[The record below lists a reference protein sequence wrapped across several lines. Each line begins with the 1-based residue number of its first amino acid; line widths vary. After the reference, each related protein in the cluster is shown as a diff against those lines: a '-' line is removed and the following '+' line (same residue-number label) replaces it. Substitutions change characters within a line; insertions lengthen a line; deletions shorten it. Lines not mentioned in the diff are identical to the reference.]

1 MTTVTDNASMKFSID
16 DLTIRIELKP
26 EHGRAAYHVSVAKH
40 DATVF
45 DNKGILKVEGLNS
58 VSNEPL
64 IAPSGHEFQKRIA
77 LFVAHIDYY
86 NSLEKYAMKNKCI
99 AELFDYILVNAD
111 AHQNIVEQMKDAI
124 ALTCK
129 EINDF
134 TPYMPELHEVARSTL
149 RQLHA
154 PFEENKEPVES
165 IELIESVDTT
175 KVATPT
181 SIDFPPHH
189 C

>member
-1 MTTVTDNASMKFSID
+1 MTTVTENSSMNVSID
-16 DLTIRIELKP
+16 DLTIHIELKP
-26 EHGRAAYHVSVAKH
+26 EHGRATYHVSVTKQG
-40 DATVF
+40 TS
-45 DNKGILKVEGLNS
+45 ILENRGYLNVEGSNPS
-58 VSNEPL
+58 SNEPL
-64 IAPSGHEFQKRIA
+64 VAPTGHEFQKRIA

-134 TPYMPELHEVARSTL
+134 TPYIPELHEVARSTL
-149 RQLHA
+149 RQLHV
-154 PFEENKEPVES
+154 PFEERKETVES
-165 IELIESVDTT
+165 IESIESVDTT

>member
-1 MTTVTDNASMKFSID
+1 MTTVTDNATVNFSID
-16 DLTIRIELKP
+16 DLTIRIQLKP
-26 EHGRAAYHVSVAKH
+26 DNGRAAYHVSVTKH
-40 DATVF
+40 DAHVF
-45 DNKGILKVEGLNS
+45 ENKGFLKVEGLNP

-99 AELFDYILVNAD
+99 AELFDYILANAD
-111 AHQNIVEQMKDAI
+111 AHQNIIDQMKDAI

-129 EINDF
+129 EPIDY
-134 TPYMPELHEVARSTL
+134 TPHMPELHEVARATL

-154 PFEENKEPVES
+154 PFEERKDAEDAVDVVEARK
-165 IELIESVDTT
+165 VTT
-175 KVATPT
+175 P
-181 SIDFPPHH
+181 IINFPPHH

>member
-1 MTTVTDNASMKFSID
+1 MTTVTDNASMNFSID

-26 EHGRAAYHVSVAKH
+26 DNGRATYHVSVTKQ
-40 DATVF
+40 DVPVF
-45 DNKGILKVEGLNS
+45 ENKGVLKVEGLNP

-99 AELFDYILVNAD
+99 AELFDYILANAD
-111 AHQNIVEQMKDAI
+111 AHQNIIDQMKDAI

-129 EINDF
+129 EPINY
-134 TPYMPELHEVARSTL
+134 TPHIPELHEVARATL
-149 RQLHA
+149 RQLQV
-154 PFEENKEPVES
+154 PFEERKEEVE
-165 IELIESVDTT
+165 TR
-175 KVATPT
+175 KVTTPT
-181 SIDFPPHH
+181 VIDFPPHH